1 MADTYQDE
9 ASQRSLPN
17 WEKIFGTAPVL
28 STEDADA
35 YNALKSQVL
44 ACLAPED
51 VIVAILVKDYVNS
64 EWEVNRLLRHKTLVP
79 ERKFRAR
86 LEYQATREKAL
97 SERIKPKDKPANAV
111 ERLEELEAKASD
123 MADDV
128 QSIFKRAANERD
140 HAEGLESGIG
150 YYEQLDKRL
159 QVAISRRNSSLAQIM
174 RYREDLGNKLQRLSN
189 DGLVEMASSP
199 QEVPLAPI
207 QEPSQ

>member
-1 MADTYQDE
+1 
-9 ASQRSLPN
+9 
-17 WEKIFGTAPVL
+17 
-28 STEDADA
+28 
-35 YNALKSQVL
+35 
-44 ACLAPED
+44 
-51 VIVAILVKDYVNS
+51 
-64 EWEVNRLLRHKTLVP
+64 
-79 ERKFRAR
+79 
-86 LEYQATREKAL
+86 
-97 SERIKPKDKPANAV
+97 
-111 ERLEELEAKASD
+111 